1 MEHLWKDEY
10 KIGSKQ
16 IDEQHYQLFCRIERL
31 IYIIKSGDFERMKQE
46 CEATLD
52 FLVKYTI
59 VHFASEEKIM
69 RELDYVDYNAHK
81 NMHIQFKNTVMS
93 YKERLGADF
102 SKELLNG
109 LLGTLLA
116 WLTIHVYIYDRKIP
130 KNEPLR
136 QGINYTDECDF
147 LKKAVVRFLSEMNGI
162 AVISAA
168 PLIYK
173 MDMSSDVYIRA
184 VVNSEGKR
192 HTLVYGLDKRL
203 AFYLYHSVSGMEP
216 AGPYTDVF
224 EQSVMKEIGNM
235 ISSYIAG
242 HISSEDLSGI
252 LFEVDVFCDKGLLGD
267 RSLLSRNVTLEITTE
282 CGKMSVMHMAE

>member
-16 IDEQHYQLFCRIERL
+16 IDEQHYQLFFKIERL
-31 IYIIKSGDFERMKQE
+31 IYIIKSGDFEKMRQE
-46 CEATLD
+46 CEATVN

-59 VHFASEEKIM
+59 VHFSDEERLM
-69 RELDYVDYNAHK
+69 RELNYVDHNAHK

-93 YKERLGADF
+93 YKEKLGEDF

-109 LLGTLLA
+109 LLGTLLT
-116 WLTIHVYIYDRKIP
+116 WLTIHVYIYDSKIP

-136 QGINYTDECDF
+136 QGINYSDEFDF
-147 LKKAVVRFLSEMNGI
+147 LEKAVVRFLSEMNGI

-173 MDMSSDVYIRA
+173 MDMGSDVYIRA
-184 VVNSEGKR
+184 VVNSGGEK
-192 HTLVYGLDKRL
+192 HTLIYGLDKRL
-203 AFYLYHSVSGMEP
+203 AFHLYHSVSGMEP

-242 HISSEDLSGI
+242 HISSEDLSVL
-252 LFEVDVFCDKGLLGD
+252 LFDVDVFCDKGLLGD
-267 RSLLSRNVTLEITTE
+267 RSLLSKNMTLEITTE
-282 CGKMSVMHMAE
+282 YGKMSVMHMAE